1 MKAPTTIQIHSPLS
15 YCWLTAGAG
24 TWWWPQTA
32 VGICVVARVISA
44 TRQTQSAAH
53 ETPPCETSPAKSP
66 NCKDAWLASFADH
79 VEHSPLDSQDGTPQ
93 ATSEMIARDDGALAP
108 TSLTVHTVTPCKINY
123 VWQRITTCERDLP
136 PTTRPFIKTPATL
149 LDSQPPHPIAPHVGS
164 VSSIDPPAGAG
175 TGTEPRSCS
184 TQAWAAPN
192 VAASLAAAL
201 LAACPRRP
209 RRLSL
214 RRHQLIAHT
223 HHKCTHRQHP
233 MN

>member
-123 VWQRITTCERDLP
+123 VWQRITTCGRDLP

-184 TQAWAAPN
+184 AQRRLGRLQMW
-192 VAASLAAAL
+192 
-201 LAACPRRP
+201 RP
-209 RRLSL
+209 RWLPRSWLPVRGDRGDSASAGTSSSPTPITSA
-214 RRHQLIAHT
+214 RSVSTQ
-223 HHKCTHRQHP
+223 
-233 MN
+233 